1 MTPRPATQPATV
13 FAQALGIAVV
23 TASQRDGVAPPEV
36 CARIGVDPAV
46 LGRPD
51 ARVTHDEL
59 CRAWAAFSAADESF
73 GLRAAVLV
81 DAAPQSLVEYTFAS
95 AGDVRGAVRA
105 FLRFQRLIH
114 DAAAHTFEEGPAHV
128 TFRFALAPG
137 HTAPSAVWDYL
148 AATTVLRFRRAATP
162 PREPTVVRLVRPPLL
177 DDALARTVFRA
188 PIRYGEPRAE
198 VEYPRALLDARM
210 STTDPMLY
218 ALLAQQLERALGLPA
233 GEHRV
238 LPRAEED
245 VLARVRRELRTAIP
259 QGEATLD
266 HVARA
271 VGQSARSL
279 QRRLSERGTS
289 FQAIV
294 DDARR
299 AMAEELLAAHRA
311 TVTEAAFAVGF
322 TDVAAFTRAFK
333 RWTGVP
339 PGAWSRRR

>member
-1 MTPRPATQPATV
+1 MPPRPATQPATV
-13 FAQALGIAVV
+13 FAQALGVAVV
-23 TASQRDGVAPPEV
+23 TASQRDGVAPTEA
-36 CARIGVDPAV
+36 CARLGIDPEV

-59 CRAWAAFSAADESF
+59 CRAWAAFSASDESF
-73 GLRAAVLV
+73 GLRAALLV
-81 DAAPQSLVEYTFAS
+81 DAAPQSLVEYTLAS

-105 FLRFQRLIH
+105 FLRFQRLLH
-114 DAAAHTFEEGPAHV
+114 DAAAHTLEEGPAHV

-137 HTAPSAVWDYL
+137 HAAPSAVWDYL

-162 PREPTVVRLVRPPLL
+162 PREPTLVRLVRPPPA
-177 DDALARTVFRA
+177 DDALARSVFRA
-188 PIRYGEPRAE
+188 PIRYGEARAE
-198 VEYPRALLDARM
+198 IDYPRALLDARM
-210 STTDPMLY
+210 STTDPTLF

-259 QGEATLD
+259 RGDATLD

-271 VGQSARSL
+271 VGHSARSL

-294 DDARR
+294 DAARR
-299 AMAEELLAAHRA
+299 AMAEELLGAHRA
-311 TVTEAAFAVGF
+311 SVTEAAFAVGF
-322 TDVAAFTRAFK
+322 ADVAAFTRAFK

-339 PGAWSRRR
+339 PGEWSRRR